1 MLHKKRK
8 VFIPVLMTLLASCV
22 DQGIAPSSSEVVAP
36 KSITYSTNELITP
49 VDVDPTTRPC
59 YSANV
64 EFSYEG
70 EEHLFLIVNTSYEE
84 VECAGG
90 EAGEVGET
98 SCTLT
103 FPVNPANG
111 QKFVATAGSCR
122 SGAYYYSCIGNT
134 WVTPADHLYG
144 TPPSSPSSGLRY
156 LYDYTNESGGITFI
170 YLANTGSGFLPDGW
184 YVDVFPVASSNC
196 GGGGGGGTC
205 TKCTSY
211 ANLGAITKN
220 GYVFIFYGASATST
234 SGSVIKVTAR
244 PTSGSTTTTL
254 STFSITYTQTST
266 DVYHITGS
274 AKAPNG
280 TTVNFNDTIYA
291 P

>member
-1 MLHKKRK
+1 M
-8 VFIPVLMTLLASCV
+8 
-22 DQGIAPSSSEVVAP
+22 DQGIAPSSSEELVVAP
-36 KSITYSTNELITP
+36 KSTAYASNELITP
-49 VDVDPTTRPC
+49 VDEDPTTRPC

-84 VECAGG
+84 VACPGNG
-90 EAGEVGET
+90 VGEVGQT

-103 FPVNPANG
+103 FPVNPTNG

-122 SGAYYYSCIGNT
+122 AGAYYYSCIGNT

-144 TPPSSPSSGLRY
+144 TPPSNPYSGLRY
-156 LYDYTNESGGITFI
+156 MYDYTNATGGITFI

-184 YVDVFPVASSNC
+184 YIDVFPVPSTGC
-196 GGGGGGGTC
+196 GGGTC
-205 TKCTSY
+205 SKCTPST
-211 ANLGAITKN
+211 NLGAITKN
-220 GYVFIFYGASATST
+220 GYVFIFYGPSATST
-234 SGSVIKVTAR
+234 SGSVIRVTAR

-254 STFSITYTQTST
+254 SIFSITYTQTST
-266 DVYHITGS
+266 DIYHIVGS

-280 TTVNFNDTIYA
+280 TTVYFDDTIYA